1 MHYGHQERRTMMRFQ
16 IASDLHLEMLYRFPD
31 YRVIEPAPG
40 ADALILAGDIHS
52 HTHAV
57 RTFANWPVKVFY
69 VHGNHEC
76 YGAHYY
82 GVTSEIAR
90 VAAEAGVFYL
100 ERAAVELLG
109 VRILGTCL
117 WTDYALDGGAAGAM
131 REAERC
137 IRDHSVIR
145 VGERRCFTPAI
156 ARAEH
161 TQSRA
166 WLQQQLALSFDG
178 KTVVVTHHG
187 PHPKSVHPRYAGD
200 ILNAAF
206 VSDLT
211 RLAEQADLWV
221 HGHVHNSFDYKVG
234 KCRVVA
240 NPRGYARNR
249 LYAESPE
256 QIEWEN
262 PAFNPQLVV
271 EV

>member
-1 MHYGHQERRTMMRFQ
+1 MRFQ
-16 IASDLHLEMLYRFPD
+16 IASDLHLEMLYRFPG
-31 YRVIEPAPG
+31 YRVIEPVPG

-57 RTFANWPVKVFY
+57 RMFANWPVKVFY
-69 VHGNHEC
+69 IHGNHEC

-90 VAAEAGVFYL
+90 VAGEAGIIYL
-100 ERAAVELLG
+100 DRTAVELQG

-117 WTDYALDGGAAGAM
+117 WTDYALGGHAPAAM

-137 IRDHSVIR
+137 ICDHSVIR
-145 VGERRCFTPAI
+145 VGERKSFTPEI

-161 TQSRA
+161 MKSRA
-166 WLQQQLALSFDG
+166 WLQEQLALPFYG
-178 KTVVVTHHG
+178 TTVVVTHHG

-200 ILNAAF
+200 LLSAAF
-206 VSDLT
+206 VSELT
-211 RLAEQADLWV
+211 SLVAQADLWV
-221 HGHVHNSFDYKVG
+221 HGHVHDSFDYKVG

-249 LYAESPE
+249 QYAESPDKL
-256 QIEWEN
+256 EWEN
-262 PAFNPQLVV
+262 PIFNAELVV